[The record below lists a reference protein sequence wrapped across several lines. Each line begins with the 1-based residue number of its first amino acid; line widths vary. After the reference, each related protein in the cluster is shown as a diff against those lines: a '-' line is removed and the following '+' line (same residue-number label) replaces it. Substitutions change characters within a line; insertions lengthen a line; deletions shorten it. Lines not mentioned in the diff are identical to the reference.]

1 MGKHTL
7 NKTPNDVLT
16 DIANKVK
23 IIRKSKGL
31 TQLNLADKSGV
42 SYGSIKRFETTGQ
55 ISLDSLLRVAHVL
68 GKLSDFDL
76 ILVDNKDNDVS
87 HLFSI

>member
-7 NKTPNDVLT
+7 NKTPKDVLT

-23 IIRKSKGL
+23 IIRKAKGL
-31 TQLNLADKSGV
+31 TQLDLADKSGV

-55 ISLDSLLRVAHVL
+55 ISLDSLLHITHVL

-76 ILVDNKDNDVS
+76 ILVDNKDDNVS